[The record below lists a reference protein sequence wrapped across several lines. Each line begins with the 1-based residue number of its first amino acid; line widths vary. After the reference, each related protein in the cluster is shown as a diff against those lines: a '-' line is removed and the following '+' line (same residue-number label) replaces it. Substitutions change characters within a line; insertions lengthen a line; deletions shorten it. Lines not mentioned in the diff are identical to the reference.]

1 MCRKDPQGM
10 GGIMSEPTNQAA
22 TIQHDTASLAT
33 PDKRRNSALD
43 RGFPSG
49 KILLGLAALIILL
62 QGIAAWKVVNLE
74 QERAAVAR
82 SRAILEK
89 DRQALEEA
97 KEVHGPLLRELPGLK
112 AEVSDLKTE
121 RSRLQGDVEKGEK
134 RLAGLKAELP
144 EVEKRVQELRAIIEQ
159 SGTTI
164 NALEKTIGGLKGEI
178 PEKTSELSQLKQDIE
193 NSRTQQKLLVERRG
207 VLNSEVSKLE
217 KDESILQTKRDGL
230 QAEIKRLTA
239 ELDRLTGPSSDLARS
254 MDIFKSI
261 LEEFKKSPAMV
272 DAAINQVIIGMNS
285 QIDKLKDANS
295 NVGATNQ
302 ELQKT
307 QKTLSLS
314 TGELSQTLVEFKIA
328 AKTLGDSVKGN
339 TADLQRSTGE
349 ISKVAN
355 TMQATAATLSATMQG
370 FQQTGRDLSQK
381 ATEVSQE
388 IDKLKAITQG
398 LQQTGNDLSRR
409 ATEVSQPLN
418 DLNTVTKDVQR
429 VRDSFIPVMDSLSKL
444 INAFKSATDAL
455 TSQSG
460 ELVGN
465 TVQLKTSNA
474 ALSLRLQELEQ
485 TGNALKTTYE
495 RLSKLL
501 EEFAAAVPKSPNEEN
516 RKPN

>member
-1 MCRKDPQGM
+1 MT
-10 GGIMSEPTNQAA
+10 EPTNQAA
-22 TIQHDTASLAT
+22 TIQHDTTSLST
-33 PDKRRNSALD
+33 PGKRRSSALD

-89 DRQALEEA
+89 DIKALEED
-97 KEVHGPLLRELPGLK
+97 KKIHGLLLRDLPGLK

-121 RSRLQGDVEKGEK
+121 RSRLQGDVEKEEK

-159 SGTTI
+159 SATTI
-164 NALEKTIGGLKGEI
+164 SALEKTIGTLKGEI
-178 PEKTSELSQLKQDIE
+178 TEKTPELSQLKQDIE
-193 NSRTQQKLLVERRG
+193 NSRTQQKLLEERKG
-207 VLNSEVSKLE
+207 VLNSAVNKLE
-217 KDESILQTKRDGL
+217 KEVSILETKRDVF

-239 ELDRLTGPSSDLARS
+239 ELDRLTGPSSDLAKS
-254 MDIFKSI
+254 IDIFKSI
-261 LEEFKKSPAMV
+261 LEELKKSPAMV
-272 DAAINQVIIGMNS
+272 DAAINQVIIGMNG
-285 QIDKLKDANS
+285 QIDKLRDANS

-307 QKTLSLS
+307 QKVLSLS
-314 TGELSQTLVEFKIA
+314 TGELSQTLVDFKTPV
-328 AKTLGDSVKGN
+328 KTLGDSVKGT
-339 TADLQRSTGE
+339 TADLKRSTEE

-355 TMQATAATLSATMQG
+355 TMQATSATLSATMQG
-370 FQQTGRDLSQK
+370 FQQTGRDLNQK
-381 ATEVSQE
+381 ATEASQE
-388 IDKLKAITQG
+388 IDNLKIITQG
-398 LQQTGNDLSRR
+398 LQQTGNDLTRR
-409 ATEVSQPLN
+409 VTEISQPLN
-418 DLNTVTKDVQR
+418 DLNTVIKDVQR

-444 INAFKSATDAL
+444 INAFKSAIDTL

-460 ELVGN
+460 ELAGN
-465 TVQLKTSNA
+465 TAQLKTSNA
-474 ALSLRLQELEQ
+474 AFSLKLQELEQ
-485 TGNALKTTYE
+485 TSNALKTAHE

-501 EEFAAAVPKSPNEEN
+501 EEFAAAVQKSPNEEN